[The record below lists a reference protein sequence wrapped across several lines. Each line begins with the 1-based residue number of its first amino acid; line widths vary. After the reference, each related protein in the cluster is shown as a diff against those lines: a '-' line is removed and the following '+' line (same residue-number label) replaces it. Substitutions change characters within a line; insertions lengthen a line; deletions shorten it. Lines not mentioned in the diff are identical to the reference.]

1 MRSVFSLLALAPI
14 AVAALA
20 GLTGCR
26 GQTSKDSPI
35 VGIRGMYDQPRYDM
49 QSKVSFFADHRSMRL
64 PVENTVSRE
73 EILDPSI
80 AEGRLQD
87 DSGYVLTI
95 PRPVVEQRGGLEA
108 LETRGQERFNIYC
121 TPCHDKTGS
130 GKGMAVKHGMM
141 PPPSFHQDRI
151 RHMPDG
157 QMFATIS
164 NGIRNMPAYGIS
176 VPIAD
181 RWAIVSYVRALQLSQ
196 APLATS
202 KESEL

>member
-1 MRSVFSLLALAPI
+1 MHRASIFVTAAIALSALA
-14 AVAALA
+14 
-20 GLTGCR
+20 GCR

-49 QSKVSFFADHRSMRL
+49 QSKVPFFADHRSMRL
-64 PVENTVSRE
+64 PVENTVARE
-73 EILDPSI
+73 EILDPQI
-80 AEGRLQD
+80 AQGRLPD

-95 PRPVVEQRGGLEA
+95 PRPLLDRGGLEA
-108 LETRGQERFNIYC
+108 LEQRGQERFNIYC

-130 GKGMAVKHGMM
+130 GSGMAVKHGMM
-141 PPPSFHQDRI
+141 KPPSFHQDRI

-157 QMFATIS
+157 QLYATIS

-176 VPIAD
+176 VPVAD
-181 RWAIVSYVRALQLSQ
+181 RWAIVAYVRALQLSQ
-196 APLATS
+196 AQIATS

>member
-1 MRSVFSLLALAPI
+1 MRSSFLLAPI

-20 GLTGCR
+20 ALTGCR

-73 EILDPSI
+73 EILDPAI
-80 AEGRLQD
+80 AGGRLQD

-181 RWAIVSYVRALQLSQ
+181 RWAIVAYVRALQLSQ
-196 APLATS
+196 AALATS